1 MKPQNLLRIT
11 LELALIPLGT
21 YIGAAVL
28 LGHIPANADWRAPG
42 APESGTVTIFVQTN
56 GLHTGIVVPTVA
68 NGIDWRNRIR
78 SSDLPHPGGMGRWL
92 AFGWGDRAFYIDTPT
107 WRQVRLLTIVRALT
121 GTGPTV
127 LHVDHLDSFTADA
140 SWRPLKL
147 RRAEYRRLTAFV
159 AATFATGHDVTPGYT
174 SRDVFYAGRGH
185 YSALRTCNVW
195 TGDALR
201 TAGVRVGVWTPF
213 ASDVMRWVPAP

>member
-107 WRQVRLLTIVRALT
+107 WRQVRLLTIVRALI

-147 RRAEYRRLTAFV
+147 RRASHVATRHAMCSTPVGATTAPCARAMYGPATPCALPACVWGSGRRLP
-159 AATFATGHDVTPGYT
+159 VT
-174 SRDVFYAGRGH
+174 
-185 YSALRTCNVW
+185 
-195 TGDALR
+195 
-201 TAGVRVGVWTPF
+201 
-213 ASDVMRWVPAP
+213 